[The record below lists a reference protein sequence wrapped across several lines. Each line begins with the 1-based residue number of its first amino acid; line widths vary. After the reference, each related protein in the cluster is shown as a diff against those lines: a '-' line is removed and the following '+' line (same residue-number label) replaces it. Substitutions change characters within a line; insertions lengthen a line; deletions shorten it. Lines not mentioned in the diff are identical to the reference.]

1 MVYSR
6 SVITAI
12 LAVGVVSSVLAFPV
26 PGAPASSLSI
36 AGTTPGSLTPPSTG
50 SDALVRRGDKRK
62 QEGPQWDSKD
72 HKRPNNGHGD
82 PVAPPPSPIANPQV
96 PDGQVPSPFSLQQLE
111 EQLNGHMHN
120 SKHYS
125 PGATDPPAKPLRRRE
140 HEEHRISSLSGAAR
154 RALYGDDLD

>member
-12 LAVGVVSSVLAFPV
+12 LAVGVVSSVLAVPV

-36 AGTTPGSLTPPSTG
+36 AGTTPGSLTPLSTG
-50 SDALVRRGDKRK
+50 SDALVRRSGKRK
-62 QEGPQWDSKD
+62 QEPAGPQPDSKD

-82 PVAPPPSPIANPQV
+82 LVAPPPAPLPILRFPM
-96 PDGQVPSPFSLQQLE
+96 QLE
-111 EQLNGHMHN
+111 EQLNGHVHN
-120 SKHYS
+120 SKHYA
-125 PGATDPPAKPLRRRE
+125 PGAADPPAKPLRRRE
-140 HEEHRISSLSGAAR
+140 HEEHRVSSLSGAAR